1 MTINYLF
8 VYGTLKP
15 GYEAH
20 HFFDQIPGTW
30 SDAYCFG
37 NWIDD
42 NDIGY
47 PIISLDT
54 KGEKIRGKLFHSNK
68 LKNIIKK
75 IDEYEGEEYKR
86 VIAKIHLN
94 KRSSVQ
100 AFVYEKKDK

>member
-15 GYEAH
+15 GGEAH
-20 HFFDQIPGTW
+20 HFFDQIPGSW

-37 NWIDD
+37 NWISDI
-42 NDIGY
+42 DIGY

-54 KGEKIRGKLFHSNK
+54 NGEKIDGKLFYSK
-68 LKNIIKK
+68 QLQNIIKE

-86 VIAKIHLN
+86 VTAKIHLN
-94 KRSSVQ
+94 NGTSVQ
-100 AFVYEKKDK
+100 AFIYEKKGK